1 MNLGKIQLGDPPQC
15 FGIRGYCSYVKYGGR
30 YNSLL
35 VGRRG
40 TVCRG
45 GAPPHC
51 TMERLEQGQRNF
63 YIFLNPL
70 QGRAAEQTIKL
81 KRFRF
86 FRKTPETDRK
96 KNGNFSGIK
105 GNLLSFQVRSL
116 FSTWPDV
123 ISSVV
128 MKCESLTMEIRGLVF
143 FGR

>member
-1 MNLGKIQLGDPPQC
+1 MTPPPC
-15 FGIRGYCSYVKYGGR
+15 FGIRGYCSYVKYGRR

-81 KRFRF
+81 ERFRF

-96 KNGNFSGIK
+96 KDGNFSRKKSGIFK
-105 GNLLSFQVRSL
+105 VLRSGENSNSLAGRAPSSSSYSLLCPAEQQ
-116 FSTWPDV
+116 
-123 ISSVV
+123 
-128 MKCESLTMEIRGLVF
+128 
-143 FGR
+143 